1 MSILKCLHSKIDIPS
16 CKFSGILELLDR
28 ADEDLGLDR
37 PELGLRDAR
46 LLLDS
51 LENEIIINICMC
63 VSNALPKSNRHQYV
77 IYFIGA
83 KMSKFDSSEASKQR
97 MDT

>member
-1 MSILKCLHSKIDIPS
+1 MSILKCLHSKIYIPS

-51 LENEIIINICMC
+51 LE
-63 VSNALPKSNRHQYV
+63 
-77 IYFIGA
+77 
-83 KMSKFDSSEASKQR
+83 
-97 MDT
+97 

>member
-1 MSILKCLHSKIDIPS
+1 M
-16 CKFSGILELLDR
+16 LDK

-51 LENEIIINICMC
+51 LEIIINICMC